1 MTAAHGHGADGEV
14 RVDHLAPIGLA
25 EIAEVADLQTRVDR
39 KYLVDVEVADRMVAE
54 ALGGARVLTIDGR
67 TTFGYESV
75 YFDTPDL
82 AAYRLA
88 AHGRRRRFKV
98 RTRTY
103 LDSGSCVLEV
113 KTRSGRGQTVKQR
126 IDHDATAPHEL
137 DRAAVA
143 FTEEVLGR
151 AARAEQGGW
160 AQRLAPTLVTRYR
173 RTTLVD
179 ATVPMRVT
187 VDTDLVCTTGES
199 QVGLEGLAVVE
210 VKSGG
215 RPTPAD
221 RWLWAHGHREV
232 SISKYAVGLA
242 ALHPGLPANRW
253 NRTLARVG

>member
-1 MTAAHGHGADGEV
+1 MTAGSPGPLAVGH
-14 RVDHLAPIGLA
+14 LSPIGLA
-25 EIAEVADLQTRVDR
+25 EVAEVADLQTRVDR
-39 KYLVDVEVADRMVAE
+39 KYLVDLGVVDRLVAE
-54 ALGGARVLTIDGR
+54 ALAGARVLTIGDR
-67 TTFGYESV
+67 TALAYESV

-103 LDSGSCVLEV
+103 LDSGYCVLEV

-126 IDHDATAPHEL
+126 IDHDADAPREL

-143 FTEEVLGR
+143 FAEEVLGEGAR
-151 AARAEQGGW
+151 AAELG
-160 AQRLAPTLVTRYR
+160 PTLVTRYR
-173 RTTLVD
+173 RTTLVE
-179 ATVPMRVT
+179 AAVPQRVT
-187 VDTDLVCTTGES
+187 LDTDLVCTSGE
-199 QVGLEGLAVVE
+199 QDVRLDGLAVVE
-210 VKSGG
+210 VKSAG

-242 ALHPGLPANRW
+242 ALWPELPANRW
-253 NRTLARVG
+253 NRTLAKVG